1 MTRRLTR
8 VCFGHTFRKRTFQV
22 NKINHTNVVKRR
34 MYRLRRL
41 MLVFVIRTSTIQTIW
56 PVWPNSL
63 CRFLM
68 IQKLSVWMGATVHKS
83 KGFLFEQSLMVRY
96 VYIHPVH
103 NIGKKLVI
111 LLRGRAG
118 WSASLLLQ
126 RLSAHCI
133 YTIILTCFLVFLYF
147 RLVFQ
152 TFAASYPLST

>member
-1 MTRRLTR
+1 MYHTNCDDAQTDQSLFWSYFPQMNISGKQNQSQKHCEARNVRMRRLT
-8 VCFGHTFRKRTFQV
+8 
-22 NKINHTNVVKRR
+22 
-34 MYRLRRL
+34 
-41 MLVFVIRTSTIQTIW
+41 IR

-83 KGFLFEQSLMVRY
+83 KGFLFEQSLIVRY

-133 YTIILTCFLVFLYF
+133 YSIILTCILVQCITLCF
-147 RLVFQ
+147 RLSRQVIRWAQ
-152 TFAASYPLST
+152 SR